1 MKKSWGGSLLAL
13 LVVALVIGCQVSP
26 VDKQKQAQANIQNNN
41 TAKKIIISSI
51 KTVHTCKEPRSQMC
65 TKEYRP
71 VCAEIDTTIRCIKAP
86 CPSTKSVTKSN
97 ACVACADKGVYS
109 YVAGACEVKRK

>member
-1 MKKSWGGSLLAL
+1 MKKIWGGSLFVL
-13 LVVALVIGCQVSP
+13 LVAALVIGCQVSP
-26 VDKQKQAQANIQNNN
+26 VNKQKQAQANTNNNN

-51 KTVHTCKEPRSQMC
+51 KTVHACKEPRSQVC

-71 VCAEIDTTIRCIKAP
+71 VCAEIDTAIRCFKAP

-109 YVAGACEVKRK
+109 YVAGACEAKRK